1 VVVTPLPGRTPAD
14 DPFGGGRSAARA
26 LLASLAF
33 RVRHAWHGA
42 PDGFAEARPAEGAR
56 SAGELVGHLVDLLR
70 FAATAFEVPPADA
83 ADRVPARA
91 EHVAGAAGDGS
102 DVGDRAPRPLDAFDS
117 ACRDLDRAL
126 RDGVP
131 SGGPLDPSAML
142 RGPLA
147 DALTHAGQLTL
158 LRRLADAPVE
168 RVSYWRVPMPAPGDD
183 G

>member
-1 VVVTPLPGRTPAD
+1 MTPPPDRTPGD
-14 DPFGGGRSAARA
+14 DPFGGGRAAARA

-33 RVRHAWHGA
+33 RVRHAWHDA

-56 SAGELVGHLVDLLR
+56 SPGELLVHLVDLLR
-70 FAATAFEVPPADA
+70 LAATALDAPATDPAD
-83 ADRVPARA
+83 RGPARA
-91 EHVAGAAGDGS
+91 ES
-102 DVGDRAPRPLDAFDS
+102 DARDEVSQALDAFEA

-131 SGGPLDPSAML
+131 SGASLDPTAML

-158 LRRLADAPVE
+158 LRRLANAPVQ
-168 RVSYWRVPMPAPGDD
+168 RVSYWRVPMPAPSDD
-183 G
+183 P

>member
-1 VVVTPLPGRTPAD
+1 MTPPPDRTLGD
-14 DPFGGGRSAARA
+14 DPFGDDPFGDGRAAARA

-56 SAGELVGHLVDLLR
+56 SPAELVGHLVDLLR
-70 FAATAFEVPPADA
+70 FAATALDVPSTDP
-83 ADRVPARA
+83 ADRVSARA
-91 EHVAGAAGDGS
+91 ESDAGDGI
-102 DVGDRAPRPLDAFDS
+102 PQPLEAFEA

-131 SGGPLDPSAML
+131 AQETLDPAAML

-158 LRRLADAPVE
+158 LRRLAGAPVE
-168 RVSYWRVPMPAPGDD
+168 RVSYWRVPMPAPSDD
-183 G
+183 A